1 MHKLEMS
8 SNFFVFRIIIRIF
21 GHPISDNTKGVDI
34 MTGRNDGNAKSRGE
48 HDRPSKHPNRLD
60 QFADDM
66 FGDEEKGYTE
76 KITAKNEKP
85 NW

>member
-1 MHKLEMS
+1 
-8 SNFFVFRIIIRIF
+8 
-21 GHPISDNTKGVDI
+21 